1 MEKREKGEELTHR
14 INEADLFRTKVFGIQ
29 DGLIGVGAIV
39 LGAAGFSHQ
48 SLAVLVAGLI
58 ATIAQAFSMGVGEY
72 ISTRVR
78 MQVIQAEIGKERYQ
92 IDHFPEMEREELVQF
107 YLRKGFRR
115 EAAERIADFLMGNK
129 DVVLQEMLMNELR
142 VFPEE
147 FQSPVKLG
155 IVMAL
160 YLILGGILPVIP
172 FGISWALPALG
183 FRYATL
189 ASVALVLITLALF
202 GSLGTR
208 YTGLS
213 KARGAMEQV
222 GTGLLALS
230 GSYVS
235 GLILAH
241 FLPSTLL
248 P

>member
-1 MEKREKGEELTHR
+1 
-14 INEADLFRTKVFGIQ
+14 
-29 DGLIGVGAIV
+29 
-39 LGAAGFSHQ
+39 
-48 SLAVLVAGLI
+48 
-58 ATIAQAFSMGVGEY
+58 
-72 ISTRVR
+72 
-78 MQVIQAEIGKERYQ
+78 
-92 IDHFPEMEREELVQF
+92 
-107 YLRKGFRR
+107 
-115 EAAERIADFLMGNK
+115 
-129 DVVLQEMLMNELR
+129 
-142 VFPEE
+142 
-147 FQSPVKLG
+147 
-155 IVMAL
+155 MAL